1 MELKLPLV
9 LERPGIG
16 VVRCWLPH
24 WPGIR
29 GEGPSLSELKDDLSL
44 QVMLAFEQEPPGEAW
59 RWQLAPHL
67 KLKHVPLDFTAR
79 DQRDGRAY
87 HLEGRVPVLLEKWPR
102 DDFWV
107 ATPTTAPWLRFACA
121 TADDVQAGL
130 EHRLRAWCLE
140 QRVPT
145 LKAIASEQE
154 QRLDLLEVD
163 ADAPTILPRRTVPLR
178 MRRRKAPAKNDA
190 SPAEATES
198 PEEREQRRTRAR
210 LSARTLRQLGRN
222 LSHQARDGTL
232 GRAFGREAIVTSL
245 VEAIEKRPGVAIALV
260 GVGGVGKTAIVHEV
274 TRRLVERQTSR
285 RRDVWRTD
293 GNQFIAGMSYVGQW
307 EARARELC
315 SELTET
321 GDILFVDDLAS
332 LVFAGRHAKGDTH
345 LAMYLEPSLARGE
358 LSVIGECTPE
368 RFERMREEAPSFAAR
383 FDVIQVP
390 PMSERETIP
399 VLLSAVRALEG
410 SSGQRPAR
418 VSPDVLQV
426 AMELSGRFQAS
437 RALPGRAVRLLHQ
450 VLASPGVVH
459 GGVRRYR
466 PADVVEAMRR
476 ETGLP
481 DFVLGGAAP
490 RRRSEIRAE
499 LSAQVAGQ
507 PEAIDAVTDA
517 VLSLQ
522 QSLQDPDKPLANFL
536 FVGPTGV
543 GKTETAKALA
553 RYLFGSSERL
563 VRFDM
568 SELAAPGSVGRLI
581 GSAGGAEGELLTA
594 LKTQPFCVVLF
605 DEIEKAHPRVF
616 DALLQFLG
624 EGRLSDASGRTAD
637 GRNCVVVMTSNL
649 GVREAATQSG
659 FVQGDVQ
666 AASQHYLAAARAFFR
681 PELFNRIDRIV
692 PFRSL
697 DRAALRV
704 VVEHALGGLLRRR
717 GLQRSNVLVD
727 VEPEL
732 LELLVEQ
739 AFDPR
744 YGARPLKRA
753 LERQLAVPLAHHLV
767 RRASDDFAL
776 VELLRRGETSA
787 LSVRLLSP
795 AAPVASPAPA
805 SWTVPRLTQATRDAL
820 ALARSL
826 EEGAGARA
834 LMAQRRAALAHG
846 RPVPAG
852 CELVDELAALVTRL
866 EALLEGPLDPQLYE
880 ERVGAVPHSDRD
892 RGGRRNPW
900 REPKHNRPQ
909 PEVGGVLY
917 APNPEATIN
926 AVAPVLG
933 PALVELEL
941 LAARLAAADR
951 PDEVVM
957 LVLESVAVDAG
968 WAIEAFA
975 ASLALGPT
983 RRLHQPSLGPWQAER
998 PAAERRRA
1006 LVFEGPGTRALL
1018 EPWLGYALVEGLDA
1032 EGVSRRAL
1040 VRALPLEVGDGSD
1053 DAVQAALSGW
1063 EAQTAADRE
1072 ARRAGAEPSPDAF
1085 PVIVFEQRLGV
1096 TGRFV
1101 ATGLPAS
1108 EALAHL
1114 AACLRAKGGAS

>member
-44 QVMLAFEQEPPGEAW
+44 QVMLAFEQDSPAEAW

-67 KLKHVPLDFTAR
+67 KLRPFELDFTAR

-87 HLEGRVPVLLEKWPR
+87 RLEGTVVVLLEKWPR

-107 ATPTTAPWLRFACA
+107 ATPTTAPHLRFACA
-121 TADDVQAGL
+121 TLEDVQAGL

-140 QRVPT
+140 KRVPT
-145 LKAIASEQE
+145 LEFIASQKE

-163 ADAPTILPRRTVPLR
+163 ADAPTILPRRAVPLR
-178 MRRRKAPAKNDA
+178 MRRRKATPKPDE
-190 SPAEATES
+190 PKAETVES

-210 LSARTLRQLGRN
+210 LSARTLRQIGRN

-232 GRAFGREAIVTSL
+232 ARAYGREAIVTSV

-260 GVGGVGKTAIVHEV
+260 GVGGVGKSAIAHEV
-274 TRRLVERQTSR
+274 TRRLVERQALR

-315 SELTET
+315 AELAET
-321 GDILFVDDLAS
+321 GDVLFVDDLAS

-358 LSVIGECTPE
+358 LSLLGECTPE

-399 VLLSAVRALEG
+399 VMLSAVRAVEA
-410 SSGQRPAR
+410 SPGQRPAR
-418 VSPDVLQV
+418 VPPDVLQV

-450 VLASPGVVH
+450 VLAAPGIIH

-466 PADVVEAMRR
+466 PVDVFEAMRR

-481 DFVLGGAAP
+481 DFVLGGATP
-490 RRRSEIRAE
+490 KRRTEIRAE
-499 LSAQVAGQ
+499 LLTQVAGQ
-507 PEAIDAVTDA
+507 PEAIEAVTDA
-517 VLSLQ
+517 VLALQ

-581 GSAGGAEGELLTA
+581 GSAGGDEGELLTA

-666 AASQHYLAAARAFFR
+666 SASQHYLAAARAFFR
-681 PELFNRIDRIV
+681 PELFNRLDRIV

-704 VVEHALGGLLRRR
+704 VVEHALGSLLRRR

-776 VELLRRGETSA
+776 VELLRRGDSSA
-787 LSVRLLSP
+787 LSVRLLAP
-795 AAPVASPAPA
+795 AGPVAAPAPT
-805 SWTVPRLTQATRDAL
+805 SWTVPKLSQATRDAY

-826 EEGAGARA
+826 EEGPGARA
-834 LMAQRRAALAHG
+834 LTSQRRAALSEG
-846 RPVPAG
+846 RSVPAG
-852 CELVDELAALVTRL
+852 CELLDELGTLRARL
-866 EALLEGPLDPQLYE
+866 EELLEGPLDPQLYE
-880 ERVGAVPHSDRD
+880 ERVGAVPHSERD

-900 REPKHNRPQ
+900 RAPKHNRPQ

-917 APNPEATIN
+917 APNPEATVN
-926 AVAPVLG
+926 AVAPVLA
-933 PALVELEL
+933 PALVELEIL
-941 LAARLAAADR
+941 SARLAAANR
-951 PDEVVM
+951 PDEAVV
-957 LVLESVAVDAG
+957 LVLESVAMEAS
-968 WAIEAFA
+968 WAVEAFA
-975 ASLALGPT
+975 ASIAVVPA
-983 RRLHQPSLGPWQAER
+983 RRLHQPSLGPWQADR
-998 PAAERRRA
+998 PPAERRRA
-1006 LVFEGPGTRALL
+1006 LIFDGPGTRALL
-1018 EPWLGYALVEGLDA
+1018 DPWLGYALVDGVDA
-1032 EGVSRRAL
+1032 DGVSRRAL
-1040 VRALPLEVGDGSD
+1040 VRAVPLKVA
-1053 DAVQAALSGW
+1053 DASEDTARAAL
-1063 EAQTAADRE
+1063 TAWDAKAAAERE
-1072 ARRAGAEPSPDAF
+1072 ARRAGEEPAVDPF
-1085 PVIVFEQRLGV
+1085 PVIVFEQRYGV
-1096 TGRFV
+1096 PGRFV
-1101 ATGLPAS
+1101 ATGLLATES
-1108 EALAHL
+1108 RAHL
-1114 AACLRAKGGAS
+1114 AACLRAKGGG